1 MTTATAKPDETA
13 VDGRRLRREVNR
25 DAVLDALLELFEAGV
40 YQPSSNQIA
49 ERAGISP
56 RSLFR
61 YFDDIDDLSRA
72 AIERALAEAGS
83 LFELAVDP
91 SLPTAGKIDQLVAH
105 RIRLFE
111 TTAAPARAARI
122 GAHRLAAV
130 AAQVHEARTFLRGQ
144 VAALFAPELAG
155 DRSTLLPAVD
165 ALCQFETYEL
175 LRTEHGLSRPKL
187 ARTLTAALTALL
199 VPTGDDR

>member
-1 MTTATAKPDETA
+1 MYVPPVTA
-13 VDGRRLRREVNR
+13 VEADGRRLRRATNR

-83 LFELAVDP
+83 LFELHVDP
-91 SLPTAGKIDQLVAH
+91 ALATAEKIDQLVAH

-111 TTAAPARAARI
+111 VTAAPARAARI

-130 AAQVHEARTFLRGQ
+130 AAQVHDARTYLRRQ
-144 VAALFAPELAG
+144 VAELFAPELAG
-155 DRSTLLPAVD
+155 DRAVLLPAID

-175 LRTEHGLSRPKL
+175 LRAEHGLSRPKL
-187 ARTLTAALTALL
+187 ARALTGALTALL
-199 VPTGDDR
+199 PADPGGTP